1 MHIISTTASV
11 DWTGPNTQLPLNA
24 RRNECRRT
32 CNACANRSLVH
43 LIQLLETGNVIRL
56 ASFRARLADRHS
68 VTGNGSGTPCAW
80 TFGCLARACKELQ
93 CACLW
98 SKHALR
104 CPKLGLSHDR
114 RGSKDGLLPTDRK
127 VEDIVKLIKATSLQ
141 KWNSALSKI
150 EEEAGNLISRKEGR
164 RLTSYSHR
172 RFFIQG
178 VIQAF
183 TNPSDNGGLGEGV
196 NTRFTRTH
204 QSPRIPTTMSSCVP
218 GARRRRL

>member
-1 MHIISTTASV
+1 MLKQPLVPLSLLSVGYLCYRWLSSTQGPRPKAKKVEQIHTSRRRGSLFSHCTSSV
-11 DWTGPNTQLPLNA
+11 RRLLSIGGPNTQLPLNA

-93 CACLW
+93 CACLGRSMRFVCPKMGNNEPSAVLARACKELQRACLW

-104 CPKLGLSHDR
+104 
-114 RGSKDGLLPTDRK
+114 LP
-127 VEDIVKLIKATSLQ
+127 
-141 KWNSALSKI
+141 
-150 EEEAGNLISRKEGR
+150 
-164 RLTSYSHR
+164 
-172 RFFIQG
+172 
-178 VIQAF
+178 
-183 TNPSDNGGLGEGV
+183 
-196 NTRFTRTH
+196 
-204 QSPRIPTTMSSCVP
+204 
-218 GARRRRL
+218 